1 MAYVTKYTVQLLKE
15 SSIKYEKQITGID
28 TAMEIVKNLLANK
41 TQEEFWL
48 ICLDAKNRIIGAFQ
62 VSIGTTYQSVI
73 STKDIFQ
80 RAILCNA
87 VRIIVAHNHPSGDA
101 TPSKEDIDATKK
113 IQKAG
118 ELMDIKLI
126 DHIICGE
133 DECISLAQ
141 QRYI

>member
-1 MAYVTKYTVQLLKE
+1 M
-15 SSIKYEKQITGID
+15 
-28 TAMEIVKNLLANK
+28 
-41 TQEEFWL
+41 
-48 ICLDAKNRIIGAFQ
+48 
-62 VSIGTTYQSVI
+62 
-73 STKDIFQ
+73 
-80 RAILCNA
+80 LCNA

-118 ELMDIKLI
+118 EIMDIELI